1 MIVFHS
7 IRSIATRSLR
17 FVVPMIVLAHATV
30 RAAVE
35 CRLLWCDPQQ
45 EAPGLVHADLENTLR
60 PVSLA
65 ALKIQPPVLLH
76 PREGTIRLFH
86 ADDRSAAC
94 TVTVPS
100 AVRRALLLLMPG
112 ETPRSLRA
120 MLVDDSPGRVPDAG
134 ACVVNLSKVHIRL
147 AVGEHRALIVPGAD
161 HPLVCPQ
168 ERDDFNMAQVLFQ
181 FERDG
186 AWRTASETR
195 LRFAP
200 GMRHLIL
207 AEHDVRSGRPRV
219 RTFTDAG
226 VARPVADAA
235 AAE

>member
-1 MIVFHS
+1 M
-7 IRSIATRSLR
+7 
-17 FVVPMIVLAHATV
+17 PMILLAHATA

-45 EAPGLVHADLENTLR
+45 EAPALVHADPENTLQ
-60 PVSLA
+60 PLALA
-65 ALKIQPPVLLH
+65 ALRIQPPVLLY

-94 TVTVPS
+94 TVKIPS
-100 AVRRALLLLMPG
+100 AVRRALMLLMPG
-112 ETPRSLRA
+112 ETRRSLRA
-120 MLVDDSPGRVPDAG
+120 VLVDDAPGRVPDAG

-147 AVGEHRALIVPGAD
+147 ALGEHRALIAPGAD
-161 HPLVCPQ
+161 HPLACPQ

-186 AWRTASETR
+186 SWRTASETR

-207 AEHDVRSGRPRV
+207 AEHDARSGRPRV
-219 RTFTDAG
+219 RTFTDAA
-226 VARPVADAA
+226 VLRPLPDTR